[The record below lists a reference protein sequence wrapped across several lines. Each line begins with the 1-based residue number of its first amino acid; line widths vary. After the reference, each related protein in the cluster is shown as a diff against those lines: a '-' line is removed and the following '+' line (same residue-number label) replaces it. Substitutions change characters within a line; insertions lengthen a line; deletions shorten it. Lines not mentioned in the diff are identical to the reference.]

1 MRGVNRFTEYAL
13 LALLALLWGS
23 SYTMMKVAVAEIP
36 PFTLIASRV
45 VIAGALLHLV
55 VRMQGEHYPRDTNTR
70 LQLLVQ
76 SFFNS
81 FGAWTV
87 LAWGQQH
94 IDSAMA
100 AVLNST
106 SPLFVVLITLIVLKD
121 RSIPTR
127 KVAGVVLGLIG
138 VVLIIG
144 IDALKGLG
152 TQVFGQ
158 LAALGG
164 AAMYASAALYGKRF
178 HSLPASVTA
187 AATILWA
194 ALIMV
199 PTAVII
205 DKPWTLTPSAMAVL
219 AVIGMSV
226 FSTALALLIYFRLL
240 KTLGSIGTTSQ
251 AYLRAGVGVVL
262 GVVLLG
268 EQITPIVAIGLG
280 LALLGVIMINYPGRL
295 REQHK

>member
-1 MRGVNRFTEYAL
+1 MTGSNRLTEYAL
-13 LALLALLWGS
+13 LGLLALLWGS
-23 SYTMMKVAVAEIP
+23 SYTLMKVAVTEIP
-36 PFTLIASRV
+36 PLTLIASRV
-45 VIAGALLHLV
+45 VIAGSLLYVV
-55 VRMQGEHYPRDTNTR
+55 VRIQGEQFPKNFNVRM
-70 LQLLVQ
+70 QLLVQ

-94 IDSAMA
+94 IDSSMA

-106 SPLFVVLITLIVLKD
+106 SPLFVVLITLLFLKD
-121 RSIPTR
+121 QSIPAR
-127 KVAGVVLGLIG
+127 KVAGVVFGLIG

-144 IDALKGLG
+144 VDVLQGLG

-158 LAALGG
+158 LAVLGG

-194 ALIMV
+194 VVFMV
-199 PTAVII
+199 PAAVVV
-205 DKPWTLTPSAMAVL
+205 DKPWTLTPSMAAVL

-251 AYLRAGVGVVL
+251 AYLRAGVGVLL
-262 GVVLLG
+262 GVILLG
-268 EQITPIVAIGLG
+268 EQITLIVAIGLAF
-280 LALLGVIMINYPGRL
+280 ALMGVVMINYPARVSVNN
-295 REQHK
+295 